1 MYIKSGNVLGLQ
13 DQLLSKVVYEER
25 PELEKKFFRLIEN
38 VVSDRSKIRDLEDK
52 CLDLLHS
59 SEGNILDDEE
69 LISTIDDSKNTAN
82 TIQRKVV
89 QSEGL
94 IWHCCCYGLEPFLAY
109 TWFSRH
115 PTRTLNL
122 TKSGMWLKLGL
133 LYIVICFYHKIKKV
147 IIVHLFFFSGIHR
160 HYHFKYTWSILALV
174 YLL

>member
-94 IWHCCCYGLEPFLAY
+94 IWHCCYELEPWPFLAY

-122 TKSGMWLKLGL
+122 TKSGMWLKLGRL
-133 LYIVICFYHKIKKV
+133 HIVISFCHKTKKV
-147 IIVHLFFFSGIHR
+147 IIVHLCFFRFGYS
-160 HYHFKYTWSILALV
+160 
-174 YLL
+174 